1 MPVRI
6 DDLSVMAIS
15 QPNRR
20 FFSFYILVVLVVL
33 CGTIVYINGGN
44 FSFNVKIPKIYS
56 PVVPYTKVVNDSYT
70 QDEKI
75 VLLFWSKLWGKPA
88 KISEGVWEKGNE
100 RGQCPVAC
108 EVTTN
113 RSRINEA
120 KAFIVHARDPKPLP
134 PSKHIPW
141 VLTTLENPVYTG
153 VLKSAEYMSQFHLLR
168 SYRLDSDFPTP
179 AFKKPKLDSPIAFE
193 NKTGGIMAA
202 FSNCERVRT
211 AYLRELM
218 KYIKV
223 DSYGGCLHNKNGLA
237 KRYSGDFKKIKQNL
251 ERSYKFIIVFFN
263 QDCDYFVDDQIL
275 HALNA
280 GAVPIVMS
288 TDKIYEFLPGNLKN
302 AIVNVRDFKSPKDL
316 ADRLKF
322 LMGNKTEYNKFL
334 EWKTKGLGDINNTV
348 IGQYWNRK
356 FGHWCQICEAVAQ
369 GKWHKEGLKP
379 HTCKAREYKDWGI
392 RAG

>member
-1 MPVRI
+1 M
-6 DDLSVMAIS
+6 L
-15 QPNRR
+15 
-20 FFSFYILVVLVVL
+20 FYIFFVLLVAL
-33 CGTIVYINGGN
+33 CGTILYIKEGN
-44 FSFNVKIPKIYS
+44 PFNTSFLKYPQ
-56 PVVPYTKVVNDSYT
+56 PLALPYTAPEESYEQT
-70 QDEKI
+70 EEKI
-75 VLLFWSKLWGKPA
+75 VLLFWSKLWRKPA
-88 KISEGVWEKGNE
+88 SRAEGVWEKGNE

-108 EVTTN
+108 EVTAN
-113 RSRINEA
+113 RSRIKEA

-153 VLKSAEYMSQFHLLR
+153 VLKDPKYMSQFHLLR

-179 AFKKPKLDSPIAFE
+179 LFKKPNLEPPIAFE

-223 DSYGGCLHNKNGLA
+223 DSYGACLHNKNGLA
-237 KRYSGDFKKIKQNL
+237 KRYSSNFKEVKKNL

-280 GAVPIVMS
+280 GAVPVVMS
-288 TDKIYEFLPGNLKN
+288 TDKIHEFLPGNLKN
-302 AIVNVRDFKSPKDL
+302 AIVNVRDFKSPRDL
-316 ADRLKF
+316 ADRLRF
-322 LMGNKTEYNKFL
+322 LMNNKMEYNKFL
-334 EWKTKGLGDINNTV
+334 EWKTKGLGDISDTV
-348 IGQYWNRK
+348 IGKYWNRK
-356 FGHWCQICEAVAQ
+356 FGHWCQMCEAVAQ
-369 GKWHKEGLKP
+369 GKWHQEGLKADV
-379 HTCKAREYKDWGI
+379 CKSRQYKDWGI
-392 RAG
+392 RGR